1 MVEGTY
7 FREQLLSQMNVVKT
21 KLRNRLTQ
29 DHLMCQLRTSI
40 NSYSPCFDNIQ
51 YTADWIL

>member
-7 FREQLLSQMNVVKT
+7 FCKQLFSQMNVVKN

-29 DHLMCQLRTSI
+29 DHLMCQPRTSI
-40 NSYSPCFDNIQ
+40 NSYSPRFDNIR